1 MKWLGVS
8 VGFVVFLLIVAIGVL
23 SLWVYLPQMLV
34 FGVVFVVGALL
45 ALLVSGAISYW
56 TRQP

>member
-1 MKWLGVS
+1 MKWFGVS
-8 VGFVVFLLIVAIGVL
+8 VGFVVFLLIVAIGFL